1 MQRTTAGIGTA
12 GRIPGHEA
20 QTLDQAWRPWV
31 KLLDVAL
38 QAAESAD
45 ATPLLHSAERATGS
59 VHTGGAWP
67 PYAPLLDGAS
77 LVVDGRRVR
86 KLVRDLIH
94 AADSARDDGAVWSTR
109 LRGRRLD
116 AVALIHAAIVRDHD
130 TVARVALRVGIEPQ
144 ALEVIAQLA
153 AMPLLHACA
162 QQWREHVP
170 SVWTHGYCPICG
182 AWPALAELRG
192 LERSRRLRCGRCA
205 SDWPLPVLQCAYCGD
220 DHHDHLGTLTPEG
233 ESQTRRVEVCYTC
246 KGYTKAF
253 TTLRPMTLRTIA
265 MTDLASVDLDLI
277 AQEREYSRPS
287 QYAHTLTVSVSRMS
301 AGARHL
307 DARDAS

>member
-1 MQRTTAGIGTA
+1 MQRTTAGFGTA
-12 GRIPGHEA
+12 GRIPGREA
-20 QTLDQAWRPWV
+20 PTQLDQAWRPWV
-31 KLLDVAL
+31 KLLDIAV
-38 QAAESAD
+38 QAAES
-45 ATPLLHSAERATGS
+45 SAWTSAVPDVGVRRDS
-59 VHTGGAWP
+59 AWP
-67 PYAPLLDGAS
+67 PYAPLLEGAS
-77 LVVDGRRVR
+77 VRVDGRRVR

-94 AADSARDDGAVWSTR
+94 TADEAREDGAAWSTR
-109 LRGRRLD
+109 LRGHRLD
-116 AVALIHAAIVRDHD
+116 SVSLLRAAIVRDHD
-130 TVARVALRVGIEPQ
+130 TIARIARRVGVEPQ

-162 QQWREHVP
+162 QRWREHIP
-170 SVWTHGYCPICG
+170 SAWTHGYCPICG

-246 KGYTKAF
+246 KGYLKTF

-287 QYAHTLTVSVSRMS
+287 QYAHTLNVSLSRMS
-301 AGARHL
+301 AQGL
-307 DARDAS
+307 ETRDAK

>member
-1 MQRTTAGIGTA
+1 MQRTTSSIGTA
-12 GRIPGHEA
+12 GRIPGYEA
-20 QTLDQAWRPWV
+20 PTQLDQAWQPWV

-38 QAAESAD
+38 EAADSPVWASAMLDAPVRRES
-45 ATPLLHSAERATGS
+45 
-59 VHTGGAWP
+59 AWP
-67 PYAPLLDGAS
+67 PYAPLLEGVS
-77 LVVDGRRVR
+77 VRVDGRRVR

-94 AADSARDDGAVWSTR
+94 NAEDTREESAGWSTR

-116 AVALIHAAIVRDHD
+116 SVALMHAAIVRDHD
-130 TVARVALRVGIEPQ
+130 TVARIGLRVGIEPQ

-162 QQWREHVP
+162 QRWREHIP
-170 SVWTHGYCPICG
+170 SAWTHGYCPICG

-205 SDWPLPVLQCAYCGD
+205 TDWPLPVLQCAYCGD

-233 ESQTRRVEVCYTC
+233 ESQTRRVDVCYTC
-246 KGYTKAF
+246 KGYLKAF

-265 MTDLASVDLDLI
+265 MNDLLSVDLDLI

-287 QYAHTLTVSVSRMS
+287 QYAHTLNVSVVRTTATST
-301 AGARHL
+301 GL
-307 DARDAS
+307 QARDAN